1 MSNRGRASAGGD
13 AVAEGEGFG
22 AGARVLS
29 VGIASTGLFT
39 FAYLA
44 AASHVLSPAD
54 YSHVSLAWAVMY
66 VILSVIYRPIDQLLA
81 RTIAEGLARGR
92 GRHPLRVVAILQAGF
107 AAVFL
112 AAVLLLRHPVEHG
125 MFAGSTTLY
134 WVLVIGVLAY
144 AGSYF
149 ARGWLAGYEA
159 FALYGVLVFIESFSR
174 FAFAF
179 AAALGIARGLST
191 VALGM
196 VAAPFASLAVIPF
209 ARPFVRRRVL
219 AATQAQPG
227 ARDAVLASG
236 DRGLGVGEP
245 ELEVAADRGAG
256 ELTLR
261 QGTGFASALLAIM
274 LSEQALMNAGVLVV
288 AASVGA
294 RDLQSGITGFVFNV
308 MLIVRAPLQL
318 FQAVQTSILPHL
330 TGLEARERGAAFRR
344 AVRTTVLACGGF
356 GLTVALGLLAVGP
369 PVMRALL
376 GDKGFHYGRL
386 GLAAVGLGMGLHLV
400 AGTFNQA
407 QLARG
412 QAGRS
417 AVCWVTSAALFVAF
431 QLVDLVGSRV
441 TRVEVGYCGAALLL
455 CLMLFAV
462 DRMSQSVP
470 GGRPIGG
477 EHPVA
482 SA

>member
-1 MSNRGRASAGGD
+1 
-13 AVAEGEGFG
+13 
-22 AGARVLS
+22 
-29 VGIASTGLFT
+29 
-39 FAYLA
+39 
-44 AASHVLSPAD
+44 
-54 YSHVSLAWAVMY
+54 
-66 VILSVIYRPIDQLLA
+66 
-81 RTIAEGLARGR
+81 
-92 GRHPLRVVAILQAGF
+92 
-107 AAVFL
+107 
-112 AAVLLLRHPVEHG
+112 
-125 MFAGSTTLY
+125 
-134 WVLVIGVLAY
+134 
-144 AGSYF
+144 
-149 ARGWLAGYEA
+149 
-159 FALYGVLVFIESFSR
+159 
-174 FAFAF
+174 
-179 AAALGIARGLST
+179 
-191 VALGM
+191 
-196 VAAPFASLAVIPF
+196 VIPF

-236 DRGLGVGEP
+236 DHGLGVGEP

-376 GDKGFHYGRL
+376 GDKGFQYGRL